1 MRMDGLTD
9 RMHIIAD
16 GIPGELLLVLT
27 LLIWAIFAMILGSNV
42 KNRLNIWCFCSGMLF
57 SVGALKEYLFYT
69 LGPMLIERGIWST
82 EFSKTL
88 YSLLSA
94 VFYYLSMPAVLIFCL
109 YFHHLDSTHPR
120 VFRCLRVLVYLPG
133 FLLAIIFPCTKT
145 LFFQQNAVFCLTV
158 GIYNWCYGIIGTG
171 IILHALMEERIS
183 ARYRQRRLAA
193 ASLLVPLWFWLVSAF
208 PYHALGI
215 PNLSKLW
222 QVNLIVVLFVL
233 LYLLYHAFRDG
244 IWGIR
249 FRKETYD
256 WNSGNRVL
264 QKNAQYVGHALKN
277 DLSKIEW
284 CTDFLAVQGAPARE
298 VDILRRSAAHLKQ
311 FISRTQLYS
320 QQISLLLE
328 ECGVQAMLQSLAEE
342 CNASAGKQGVVRVTC
357 CDSEP
362 LVCDPAHVEE
372 VLRNL
377 IANGLDSAGKNGEVT
392 LSYQNFP
399 RKRYAVITVTD
410 NGCGMDEEMVKQI
423 FEPYYTTKA
432 GGDNLGLGLYY
443 CWNVMSAHGGSI
455 QVASH
460 PGQGS
465 AFSLLFPMK
474 RRKSRRRADNGVD
487 SDCSGGR
494 RS

>member
-1 MRMDGLTD
+1 MEGKPAWL
-9 RMHIIAD
+9 HIFSD

-27 LLIWAIFAMILGSNV
+27 LLIWAIFAMILFSNA
-42 KNRLNIWCFCSGMLF
+42 NSRLNIWCFCSGMLF

-69 LGPMLIERGIWST
+69 LGPVLIDSGIWTSA
-82 EFSKTL
+82 FSEIL

-109 YFHHLDSTHPR
+109 YFHHLDQTHPQR
-120 VFRCLRVLVYLPG
+120 FRCLQMLVFLPG
-133 FLLAIIFPCTKT
+133 FLLAVVFPCTKT
-145 LFFQQNAVFCLTV
+145 ISFQHDTAFCLTV
-158 GIYNWCYGIIGTG
+158 GIYNWCYGLIGTG
-171 IILHALMEERIS
+171 IILHALLEERMS
-183 ARYRQRRLAA
+183 AHYHQRRLAA

-233 LYLLYHAFRDG
+233 LYFLYHAFRDG

-249 FRKETYD
+249 FRRETYD

-284 CTDFLAVQGAPARE
+284 CTDFLAAQGASSRE

-320 QQISLLLE
+320 EKISLLPEACDISEL
-328 ECGVQAMLQSLAEE
+328 LRSLAEE
-342 CNASAGKQGVVRVTC
+342 FNVSAEKRGKVLVSE
-357 CDSEP
+357 CDSQM

-377 IANGLDSAGKNGEVT
+377 IANGLDAAGKNGEVT
-392 LSYQNFP
+392 ISYQNLS
-399 RKRYAVITVTD
+399 RKRYAMITVAD
-410 NGCGMDEEMVKQI
+410 NGCGMDAKKVNQI

-432 GGDNLGLGLYY
+432 GGNNLGLGLYY

-455 QVASH
+455 RVTSE

-465 AFSLLFPMK
+465 TFLLLFPVKK
-474 RRKSRRRADNGVD
+474 RRRSDDGTNPDSGSRR
-487 SDCSGGR
+487 
-494 RS
+494 

>member
-1 MRMDGLTD
+1 MDSQPAW
-9 RMHIIAD
+9 MHILTD

-27 LLIWAIFAMILGSNV
+27 ILIWAIFGMILGSNARS
-42 KNRLNIWCFCSGMLF
+42 RLNIWCFCSGMFF

-69 LGPMLIERGIWST
+69 LGPMLIEEGIWT
-82 EFSKTL
+82 IEFSETL

-109 YFHHLDSTHPR
+109 YFHHLDQTHVR
-120 VFRCLRVLVYLPG
+120 LFRYLRMLVYLPA
-133 FLLAIIFPCTKT
+133 LVLSIIFPCTQT
-145 LFFQQNAVFCLTV
+145 LAFQHLPAFCLTA
-158 GIYNWCYGIIGTG
+158 GIYNWCYGLIATG
-171 IILHALMEERIS
+171 FMLHALMEERMS
-183 ARYRQRRLAA
+183 AHFRQRRLAA

-233 LYLLYHAFRDG
+233 VYFLYHAFRDG

-249 FRKETYD
+249 FRRETYD

-284 CTDFLAVQGAPARE
+284 CTDFLAAQGAPAKE

-311 FISRTQLYS
+311 FISQTQLYS
-320 QQISLLLE
+320 EEISLFPE
-328 ECGVQAMLQSLAEE
+328 ECDISALLRSVAEE
-342 CNASAGKQGVVRVTC
+342 FNNSAEKRGKIRIAAC
-357 CDSEP
+357 DAEPLFCDS
-362 LVCDPAHVEE
+362 AHLEE

-377 IANGLDSAGKNGEVT
+377 IVNGLDAAGKNGEVT
-392 LSYQNFP
+392 LAYQNLAH
-399 RKRYAVITVTD
+399 KRGAVISVTD
-410 NGCGMDEEMVKQI
+410 NGRGMDEETIKQI

-432 GGDNLGLGLYY
+432 GGENLGLGLYY

-455 QVASH
+455 QALSQ
-460 PGQGS
+460 PGRGS
-465 AFSLLFPMK
+465 TFSLRFPVKRKK
-474 RRKSRRRADNGVD
+474 RRTDNGSD
-487 SDCSGGR
+487 SDYHSGG
-494 RS
+494 

>member
-1 MRMDGLTD
+1 MDRPPPWTD
-9 RMHIIAD
+9 TVAN

-27 LLIWAIFAMILGSNV
+27 FLIWAIFALILGSNV

-69 LGPMLIERGIWST
+69 LGPILIRHGIWT
-82 EFSKTL
+82 VGFSETL

-109 YFHHLDSTHPR
+109 YFHRLDHTRPR
-120 VFRCLRVLVYLPG
+120 LFRRLRLLVYVPG
-133 FLLAIIFPCTKT
+133 LLLAVLFPCTQT
-145 LFFQQNAVFCLTV
+145 LSFQQDRIFCLAV
-158 GIYNWCYGIIGTG
+158 GLYNWCYGLIGTG
-171 IILHALMEERIS
+171 ILLHALREERMS
-183 ARYRQRRLAA
+183 AHYRQRRLAA

-233 LYLLYHAFRDG
+233 LYFLYHAFRDG

-284 CTDFLAVQGAPARE
+284 CTDFLAAQGASARE
-298 VDILRRSAAHLKQ
+298 VDILRRSAAHLQQ

-320 QQISLLLE
+320 DQITLSPE
-328 ECGVQAMLQSLAEE
+328 ECDVRTMLRDLAEAF
-342 CNASAGKQGVVRVTC
+342 NAITGEGAAVRVAA
-357 CDSEP
+357 CDDAP

-372 VLRNL
+372 TLRNL
-377 IANGLDSAGKNGEVT
+377 IANGLDAIGKTGTVT
-392 LSYQNFP
+392 LSYQNLP
-399 RKRYAVITVTD
+399 RKRCAVIAVAD
-410 NGCGMDEEMVKQI
+410 NGCGMDRETIQQL
-423 FEPYYTTKA
+423 FEPYYTTKM
-432 GGDNLGLGLYY
+432 GGKNLGLGLYY
-443 CWNVMSAHGGSI
+443 CWNVMNAHGGSI
-455 QVASH
+455 QVASR

-465 AFSLLFPMK
+465 TFSLLFPVR
-474 RRKSRRRADNGVD
+474 RRKKEVTSGRGID
-487 SDCSGGR
+487 SDPGGGG
-494 RS
+494 